1 MDHEQPM
8 CRRRSFVRLLEAA
21 SIPSVAGCVGNDSEQ
36 HGTGDTSVEN
46 DWQTATLEDAH
57 SGETFRIEAFEGPT
71 IVHTFASNCLTC
83 ATQQD
88 EFLGLREQREDIVI
102 VELSVDPNDTA
113 ADIAAYAE
121 RGGQRWY
128 VGVAPASV
136 TASLI
141 EEFGQTVSVSAQ
153 SPIVIRCPSGQ
164 TRTVSKVAEPDELAG
179 AIEESC

>member
-1 MDHEQPM
+1 MDHEQPARS
-8 CRRRSFVRLLEAA
+8 RRRFVRLLGAA
-21 SIPSVAGCVGNDSEQ
+21 SIPSVAGCIGDDSAED
-36 HGTGDTSVEN
+36 GTGGASVEN
-46 DWQTATLEDAH
+46 DWQAATLEDAH

-88 EFLGLREQREDIVI
+88 EFLTLREQREDITI

-113 ADIAAYAE
+113 DDIAAYGE
-121 RGGQRWY
+121 RGGYQWY

-141 EEFGQTVSVSAQ
+141 QEFGQTVSVSAQ